1 LLVRIIVDDL
11 TGPEIEAFLHG
22 HLSEMRAISP
32 PGSTH
37 ALELSSLRRPGV
49 TFWSA
54 REGDAVLGC
63 AAIKE
68 IDLEHAEVKS
78 MRTDPGHKNRGIAS
92 QLLKH
97 IIGES
102 KLMGYTR
109 LSLETG
115 SAEFF
120 EPARKL
126 YLKHG
131 FAYCEPFAEYRK
143 DPNSVFMTKVL

>member
-1 LLVRIIVDDL
+1 VRIVVDDL

-22 HLSEMRAISP
+22 HISEMRAMSP

-37 ALELSSLRRPGV
+37 ALELNSLRRPGV

-54 REGDAVLGC
+54 REGEVVLGC
-63 AAIKE
+63 GAVKE
-68 IDLEHAEVKS
+68 IDLEHAEIKS
-78 MRTDPGHKNRGIAS
+78 MRTDPAHKNRGSAS
-92 QLLKH
+92 ELLTH

-120 EPARKL
+120 EPARRL
-126 YLKHG
+126 YRKHG
-131 FAYCEPFAEYRK
+131 FDYCEPFAEYRK
-143 DPNSVFMTKVL
+143 DPNSVFMTRTL

>member
-1 LLVRIIVDDL
+1 MRIVVDDL
-11 TGPEIEAFLHG
+11 TGPEIEAFLNG

-37 ALELSSLRRPGV
+37 ALELNSLRRPGV

-54 REGDAVLGC
+54 REDDAVLGC
-63 AAIKE
+63 GAIKE
-68 IDLEHAEVKS
+68 IDLEHAEIKS
-78 MRTDPGHKNRGIAS
+78 MRTDPCHKNRGIAS
-92 QLLKH
+92 RLLAH
-97 IIGES
+97 IISES

-115 SAEFF
+115 SADFF

-131 FAYCEPFAEYRK
+131 FDYCDPFAEYRK
-143 DPNSVFMTKVL
+143 DPSSVFMTRQL

>member
-1 LLVRIIVDDL
+1 MRIVVDDL
-11 TGPEIEAFLHG
+11 TGPEIEAFLNG

-37 ALELSSLRRPGV
+37 ALELNSLRRPGV

-54 REGDAVLGC
+54 REDDAVLGC
-63 AAIKE
+63 GAIKE
-68 IDLEHAEVKS
+68 IDLEHAEIKS
-78 MRTDPGHKNRGIAS
+78 MRTDPCHKNRGIAS
-92 QLLKH
+92 LLLNH
-97 IIGES
+97 IISES

-115 SAEFF
+115 SADFF

-131 FAYCEPFAEYRK
+131 FDYCDPFAEYRK
-143 DPNSVFMTKVL
+143 DPSSVFMTRQL

>member
-1 LLVRIIVDDL
+1 MRIVVDDL
-11 TGPEIEAFLHG
+11 TGPEIEAFLNG

-37 ALELSSLRRPGV
+37 ALELKSLRRPGV

-63 AAIKE
+63 GAIKE
-68 IDLEHAEVKS
+68 IDLEHAEIKS
-78 MRTDPGHKNRGIAS
+78 MRTDPCHKNRGIAS
-92 QLLKH
+92 LLLAH
-97 IIGES
+97 IISES

-115 SAEFF
+115 SADFF
-120 EPARKL
+120 EPSRKL

-131 FAYCEPFAEYRK
+131 FDYCDPFAEYRK
-143 DPNSVFMTKVL
+143 DPSSVFMTRQL

>member
-1 LLVRIIVDDL
+1 MRIVVDDL
-11 TGPEIEAFLHG
+11 TGPEIEAFLQG
-22 HLSEMRAISP
+22 HISEMRAVSP

-37 ALELSSLRRPGV
+37 ALELKSLRRPGV

-54 REGDAVLGC
+54 REGGVVLGC
-63 AAIKE
+63 GAIKE

-78 MRTDPGHKNRGIAS
+78 MRTDPSHKNRGIAS
-92 QLLKH
+92 QLLNH
-97 IIGES
+97 IIAES

-115 SAEFF
+115 ASDFF
-120 EPARKL
+120 EPARRL

-131 FAYCEPFAEYRK
+131 FSYCEPFAEYRE
-143 DPNSVFMTKVL
+143 DPHSLFMTRTL

>member
-1 LLVRIIVDDL
+1 MRIVVDDL
-11 TGPEIEAFLHG
+11 TGPEIEAFLNG

-37 ALELSSLRRPGV
+37 ALELNSLRRPGV

-54 REGDAVLGC
+54 REDDAVLGC
-63 AAIKE
+63 GAIKE
-68 IDLEHAEVKS
+68 IDLEHAEIKS
-78 MRTDPGHKNRGIAS
+78 MRTDPCHKNRGIAS
-92 QLLKH
+92 RLLAH
-97 IIGES
+97 IISES

-109 LSLETG
+109 LSLETD
-115 SAEFF
+115 SADFF

-131 FAYCEPFAEYRK
+131 FDYCDPFAEYRK
-143 DPNSVFMTKVL
+143 DPSSVFMTRQL

>member
-1 LLVRIIVDDL
+1 MRIVVDDL
-11 TGPEIEAFLHG
+11 TGPEIEAFLNG
-22 HLSEMRAISP
+22 HLSEMRALSP

-37 ALELSSLRRPGV
+37 ALELNSLRRPGV

-54 REGDAVLGC
+54 REDDAVLGC
-63 AAIKE
+63 GAIKE
-68 IDLEHAEVKS
+68 IDLEHAEIKS
-78 MRTDPGHKNRGIAS
+78 MRTDPCHKNRGIAS
-92 QLLKH
+92 LLLTH
-97 IIGES
+97 IISES

-115 SAEFF
+115 SADFF

-131 FAYCEPFAEYRK
+131 FAYCDPFAEYRK
-143 DPNSVFMTKVL
+143 DPSSVFMTRQL

>member
-1 LLVRIIVDDL
+1 MRIVVDDL
-11 TGPEIEAFLHG
+11 TGPEIEAFLNG

-37 ALELSSLRRPGV
+37 ALELNSLRRPGV

-54 REGDAVLGC
+54 REDDTVLGC
-63 AAIKE
+63 GAIKE
-68 IDLEHAEVKS
+68 IDLEHAEIKS
-78 MRTDPGHKNRGIAS
+78 MRTDPCHKNRGIAS
-92 QLLKH
+92 RLLDH
-97 IIGES
+97 IISES

-115 SAEFF
+115 SADFF

-131 FAYCEPFAEYRK
+131 FDYCDPFAEYRK
-143 DPNSVFMTKVL
+143 DPNSVFMTRQL